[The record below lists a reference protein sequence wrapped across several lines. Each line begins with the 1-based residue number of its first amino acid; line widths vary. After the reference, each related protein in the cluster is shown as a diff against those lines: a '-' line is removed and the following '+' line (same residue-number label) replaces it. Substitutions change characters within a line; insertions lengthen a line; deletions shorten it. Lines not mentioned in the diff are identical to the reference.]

1 MKRIF
6 FAAFMLLLYGFAMEA
21 QSDSVKP
28 LKLIATVPMPGITGD
43 FDHFA
48 VDLEGK
54 RLFLVAEG
62 HKSVEVFDLQTGK
75 TIHSIPGFDEP
86 HAVLYRGDVNEIFVS
101 DGGGA
106 GACKILTADTFK
118 PIKSIPLHPDA
129 DPISFD
135 PETKM
140 LYVASGGRDG
150 KLGHSVLSIIDTS
163 KNELV
168 GEIKVNS
175 VNIEAMAGEK
185 SGPRLFV
192 NVRDHNQIAI
202 VDRAKQEVTTTWN
215 LEGVERNTP
224 MALDEPDHR
233 LFIVGRKPGKLAVL
247 DSDSGKMITTVA
259 SSDGADD
266 MWFDSERKRI
276 YVSGAEGFIDV
287 FSQKD
292 PDHYEAIAK
301 IPTGFRAKMSVL
313 VPTINRF
320 YVAVSQH
327 ESDPA
332 SLMIFSVQ

>member
-1 MKRIF
+1 MKRILC
-6 FAAFMLLLYGFAMEA
+6 AAFMLLFCGMATKGQGE
-21 QSDSVKP
+21 SVKP
-28 LKLIATVPMPGITGD
+28 LKLIATLPMPGITGD

-48 VDLEGK
+48 VDLEGN

-86 HAVLYRGDVNEIFVS
+86 HAVLYRGDVNELFVS

-106 GACKILTADTFK
+106 GACKILTGDTFK

-135 PETKM
+135 SETKM
-140 LYVASGGRDG
+140 LYIASGGRDG
-150 KLGHSVLSIIDTS
+150 KLGHSVLSIIDTT

-168 GEIKVNS
+168 GEIKINS

-202 VDRAKQEVTTTWN
+202 VDRAKRDVAATWT
-215 LEGVERNTP
+215 LEGIERNTP

-233 LFIVGRKPGKLAVL
+233 LFIVGRKPGKLGVL
-247 DSDSGKMITTVA
+247 DSESGKMITTVA
-259 SSDGADD
+259 ASDGADD
-266 MWFDSERKRI
+266 MWFDAERKRI
-276 YVSGAEGFIDV
+276 YVSGAEGFVDV

-301 IPTGFRAKMSVL
+301 IPTGFRAKMSVF
-313 VPTINRF
+313 VPTLNRY

-327 ESDPA
+327 GADPA
-332 SLMIFSVQ
+332 ALMIFSVE